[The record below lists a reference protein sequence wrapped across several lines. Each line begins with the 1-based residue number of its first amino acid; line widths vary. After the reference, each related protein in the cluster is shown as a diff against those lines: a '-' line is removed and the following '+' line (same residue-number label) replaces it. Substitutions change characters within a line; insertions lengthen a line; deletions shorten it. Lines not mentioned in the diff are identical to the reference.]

1 MKLWNNGVRNKKNCR
16 FIVCDFVCNVLTSG
30 YILRHIVFMCAQ
42 HDETHIIFYN
52 LLLTRLEDEIIIN
65 GEVYVRKTPSQG
77 THGQGVSSAS
87 AVVSLQEKLN
97 RKKLEEENAQDDLPD
112 GGIMSVQMIKQK
124 MRYFR
129 CKSPG

>member
-1 MKLWNNGVRNKKNCR
+1 M
-16 FIVCDFVCNVLTSG
+16 
-30 YILRHIVFMCAQ
+30 RHIVFMCAQ

-65 GEVYVRKTPSQG
+65 GEVYVRKTLSQG

-97 RKKLEEENAQDDLPD
+97 RKRLEEENAQDDSPD
-112 GGIMSVQMIKQK
+112 GGVMSVQMIKQK

-129 CKSPG
+129 CKSPR